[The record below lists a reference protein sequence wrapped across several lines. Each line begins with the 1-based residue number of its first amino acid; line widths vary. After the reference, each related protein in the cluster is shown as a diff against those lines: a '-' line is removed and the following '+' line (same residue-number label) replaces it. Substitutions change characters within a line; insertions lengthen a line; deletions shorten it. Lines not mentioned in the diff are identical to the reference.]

1 MAVRKLN
8 NNLNV
13 IGKNLRSIRKKKYL
27 SQADLIKDLN
37 LLGINMH
44 KNDIY
49 MIEANKRTVKD
60 YELWGFTKVL
70 NVSFEDLTKGI
81 EDILE
86 QFNSKNL

>member
-8 NNLNV
+8 NYLNV
-13 IGKNLRSIRKKKYL
+13 IGKNLKYHRKSKHL
-27 SQADLIKDLN
+27 SQASLIKDLN

-49 MIEANKRTVKD
+49 MIETNKRTVKD

-70 NVSFEDLTKGI
+70 NISYDDLFNGI
-81 EDILE
+81 EDKLE
-86 QFNSKNL
+86 E

>member
-8 NNLNV
+8 NYLNV
-13 IGKNLRSIRKKKYL
+13 IGTNLKFFRKAKHL

-49 MIEANKRTVKD
+49 MIESNKRTVKD

-70 NVSFEDLTKGI
+70 NVSFEDLIKGI
-81 EDILE
+81 ENKLE
-86 QFNSKNL
+86 

>member
-8 NNLNV
+8 NYLNV
-13 IGKNLRSIRKKKYL
+13 IGENLKHYRKEKHL
-27 SQADLIKDLN
+27 SQASLIKDLN

-60 YELWGFTKVL
+60 YELWGFIKVL
-70 NVSFEDLTKGI
+70 NITFEDLIDGI
-81 EDILE
+81 ENKLE
-86 QFNSKNL
+86 

>member
-8 NNLNV
+8 NYLNV
-13 IGKNLRSIRKKKYL
+13 VGENLKYYRKEKHL
-27 SQADLIKDLN
+27 SQANLIKDLN

-60 YELWGFTKVL
+60 YEIWGFTKVL
-70 NVSFEDLTKGI
+70 NITFDDLIEGI
-81 EDILE
+81 ENKLE
-86 QFNSKNL
+86 E

>member
-13 IGKNLRSIRKKKYL
+13 IGENLRKIRKSKHL

-70 NVSFEDLTKGI
+70 NITFDDLMAGI
-81 EDILE
+81 EDKLE
-86 QFNSKNL
+86 S